1 MAQIILIRPGSTD
14 YDVQGRIQGRLDIP
28 LSEQGRQ
35 EAADA
40 IACLRERELTALY
53 TGVCR
58 AARETAELI
67 GAALKLKPKP
77 IDRLQN
83 LDHGLWQGM
92 LIEEVK
98 RKQPKVY
105 RQWQESPE
113 IVCPPEGEMLAAV
126 VERTEAVLNKLLRKH
141 RFGAIGLVVPEPL
154 ASVIRCQL
162 LGGEFG
168 DLWKA
173 VNGCGRIEAFDVVSL
188 PPRAPT
194 RKPVVATTPA
204 PIAAAAAIAKTK

>member
-14 YDVQGRIQGRLDIP
+14 YDVQGRIQGRLEIP
-28 LSEQGRQ
+28 LSDQGRQ
-35 EAADA
+35 EVADA

-83 LDHGLWQGM
+83 LDHGLWQGL

-105 RQWQESPE
+105 KQWQENPE
-113 IVCPPEGEMLAAV
+113 IICPPEGEMLSTV
-126 VERTEAVLNKLLRKH
+126 VERTEAVLSKLVRKH

-162 LGGEFG
+162 QGGEFG

-173 VNGCGRIEAFDVVSL
+173 ANGCGRIEAFDVSSL
-188 PPRAPT
+188 PRATARVPAVAALPA
-194 RKPVVATTPA
+194 PVVE
-204 PIAAAAAIAKTK
+204 AAAIAKTK